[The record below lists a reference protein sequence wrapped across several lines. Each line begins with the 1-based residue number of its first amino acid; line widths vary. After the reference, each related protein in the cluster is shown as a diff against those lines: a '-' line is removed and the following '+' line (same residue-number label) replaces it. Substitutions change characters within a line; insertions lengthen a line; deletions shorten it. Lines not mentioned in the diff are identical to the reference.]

1 MLDLGACLLEPY
13 GETDENYGI
22 QKLTVADVGHPV
34 GVTQTWQVVGM
45 SGVKITP
52 YVLRELKP
60 LFLVYNELKYKVRIT
75 ESSNIGKCSWQW
87 RVIIG

>member
-1 MLDLGACLLEPY
+1 MLDLGDCLLEPY
-13 GETDENYGI
+13 GKTDENYGI
-22 QKLTVADVGHPV
+22 QKLTVADVGYPV

-52 YVLRELKP
+52 YVLGECKTQ
-60 LFLVYNELKYKVRIT
+60 FLVYNELKYNVRIT
-75 ESSNIGKCSWQW
+75 KSSNIGKRSWQW